1 MNDRHLTQLFPEAFQ
16 AKQLAPPV
24 PTPVSAHKESQGQ
37 TNHKLT
43 KGAKQ
48 RAKQEKFKD
57 VLFGH
62 AQDVR
67 QSSPQCEGQAAQSPV
82 IQRGSPWD
90 ALKDLFTCDLAGPVS
105 VAVHEKDPSM
115 VIAVRAFSKENANI
129 WLQVLQ
135 QTQHPN
141 VISAREIFKD
151 HGMTYFIVDDLPL
164 TLEHLVACDI
174 FPSEVQLASI
184 LVLDG
189 LSHLLEKGFE
199 HQSLTCSKILLGQ
212 NGVIQIAGLE
222 HCIGHQPNQSQT
234 QTLRALANITMF
246 LMQKYLKPDG
256 VIGIDGT
263 RWRSDPLEFLSA
275 TASVATIQELR
286 KHSLFAKHRWS
297 AGTLVGLA
305 RLCLITT
312 RTFITKPWV
321 QNEQDMR
328 K

>member
-24 PTPVSAHKESQGQ
+24 PMPVSAHKESQGQ

-67 QSSPQCEGQAAQSPV
+67 QSSPQREGQAAQSPV
-82 IQRGSPWD
+82 IRRGSPWD

-115 VIAVRAFSKENANI
+115 VIAVRAFSKENADI

-141 VISAREIFKD
+141 VISAREIFMD
-151 HGMTYFIVDDLPL
+151 HDMTYFIVDDVPL

-184 LVLDG
+184 LV
-189 LSHLLEKGFE
+189 
-199 HQSLTCSKILLGQ
+199 Q
-212 NGVIQIAGLE
+212 
-222 HCIGHQPNQSQT
+222 HCIGRQPNQSQT

-286 KHSLFAKHRWS
+286 EHPLLAKHRWS

-328 K
+328 QGHAL